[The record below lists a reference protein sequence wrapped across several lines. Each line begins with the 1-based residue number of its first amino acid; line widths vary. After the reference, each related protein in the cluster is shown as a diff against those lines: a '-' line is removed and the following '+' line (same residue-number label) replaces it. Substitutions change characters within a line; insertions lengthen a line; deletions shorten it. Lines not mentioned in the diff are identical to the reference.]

1 MSAEYTGCSAD
12 VLGNLTALL
21 NSSDAA
27 SYLCASF
34 LPLSDADI
42 LQTAVQTR
50 FGDFSIELNV
60 LYLLTTGALVFIMHA
75 GFAMLC
81 AGAIRHKNTMNILLQ
96 TVLDAA
102 VSALAFYVCGF
113 AFAYGIPTITYDPVL
128 PNVATGKWNGFIGTA
143 EFALSGYTN
152 HANPSAAPTW
162 QDFFFQWAFAATA
175 TTIPAGCVAERFNF
189 HAYMGYSIFI
199 SAFVYPVVV
208 HWQWS
213 QVGWLGYGNFV
224 GKNLFGSGM
233 IDYAGSSVVHMVG
246 GLSGM
251 MGCILVGPRLG
262 RFDSSGKPVDM
273 PGHSPTLVVLGTV
286 LLWFGW
292 YGFNPGSQILLDG
305 NTAISSASNFGNSVV
320 VSRAAVTTTL
330 AGAAG
335 AVSAL
340 MLTFF
345 RHKAWDVISL
355 CNGAL
360 VGFVAVTAGANVL
373 EPWAAIIDGMVAAW
387 VFEIVCIIF
396 LKLRIDDPLSAA
408 PMHGFCGMWGVFF
421 VGLLAKPEYVEQAYA
436 GSHEYLVGVQTP
448 AYPAGAFYPG
458 SGGRLIASQCIGILS
473 ISAWVC
479 GLMGIFFTIFKL
491 LGWLRISA
499 NEEYAGL
506 DVSKHGGSAYAQ
518 YPGDNGNQVSLVQIA
533 NKDDKRD
540 NIFGGPGAAD
550 GPNTNVTPMK
560 ADAA

>member
-1 MSAEYTGCSAD
+1 MSGEFTGCSAD

-34 LPLSDADI
+34 LPVSDASV
-42 LQTAVQTR
+42 LEAAVQTR
-50 FGDFSIELNV
+50 FGDVGTELNV
-60 LYLLTTGALVFIMHA
+60 LFLLTCGALVFIMHA

-102 VSALAFYVCGF
+102 VSALAFYVCGY
-113 AFAYGIPTITYDPVL
+113 AFAYGIPNSGSY
-128 PNVATGKWNGFIGTA
+128 NGFIGTA
-143 EFALSGYTN
+143 EFALNGYTN
-152 HANPSAAPTW
+152 HANPSATATW

-189 HAYMGYSIFI
+189 HAYLGYSVFI

-213 QVGWLGYGNFV
+213 AVGWLGYGNFV
-224 GKNLFGSGM
+224 GKSLFGSGM
-233 IDYAGSSVVHMVG
+233 IDYAGSGVVHMVG

-292 YGFNPGSQILLDG
+292 YGFNPGSQILLDAGLGGSLSTSSNIG
-305 NTAISSASNFGNSVV
+305 NAVV

-330 AGAAG
+330 SGAAG

-340 MLTFF
+340 ILTFF

-387 VFEIVCIIF
+387 IFEGVCILF
-396 LKLRIDDPLSAA
+396 LKFRIDDPLSAA

-421 VGLLAKPEYVEQAYA
+421 VGLLAKPEYVQQAYA
-436 GSHEYLVGVQTP
+436 GSHDYLIGTQDP
-448 AYPAGAFYPG
+448 AYPFGAFYPG
-458 SGGRLIASQCIGILS
+458 SCGRLIASQCIGILS
-473 ISAWVC
+473 ITAWVC

-540 NIFGGPGAAD
+540 NIFGGPGAA
-550 GPNTNVTPMK
+550 NTNVTPLK
-560 ADAA
+560 ADAE